1 MDRREAWLLREA
13 ARKRANV
20 MGLHEWAEDIAQ
32 ETVLRLSLSVI
43 PVTGDQC
50 FVESV
55 LHIVEKSEAVPALS
69 VHFH

>member
-1 MDRREAWLLREA
+1 
-13 ARKRANV
+13 